1 MACTLVML
9 FFNLCFFF
17 FFDLL
22 QPRAYACLS
31 SAYSKEMK

>member
-17 FFDLL
+17 FDLF